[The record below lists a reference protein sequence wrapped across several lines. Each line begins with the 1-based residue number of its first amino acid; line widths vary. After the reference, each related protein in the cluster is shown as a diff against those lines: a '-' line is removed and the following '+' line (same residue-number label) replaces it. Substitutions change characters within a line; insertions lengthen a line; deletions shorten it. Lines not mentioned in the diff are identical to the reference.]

1 MQATKMK
8 KKPEGGS
15 IDVHKPA
22 QNGNARAPVQFSKL
36 AKDKLDHVKQAE
48 NLDSYNAVIDHLYGV
63 WKSTIPSAAGMF
75 PGVGPFEREEEDL
88 NRVPY

>member
-1 MQATKMK
+1 MNEAKIKQKHKDRSA
-8 KKPEGGS
+8 
-15 IDVHKPA
+15 DVHKP
-22 QNGNARAPVQFSKL
+22 GHKGEVRAPVQFSKL

-48 NLDSYNAVIDHLYGV
+48 NLDSYNAVIDYLYGV

-75 PGVGPFEREEEDL
+75 PGLGPFEREEEDL

>member
-22 QNGNARAPVQFSKL
+22 HNGNARAPVQFSKL

-48 NLDSYNAVIDHLYGV
+48 NLATYNEVVDFLYRM
-63 WKSTIPSAAGMF
+63 WRRNEPSMAGAF
-75 PGVGPFEREEEDL
+75 PGIGPFVREDDDP

>member
-1 MQATKMK
+1 MQDAKTK
-8 KKPEGGS
+8 KKHKGRS
-15 IDVHKPA
+15 IDLHKPA
-22 QNGNARAPVQFSKL
+22 RTGETRAPVQFSRL
-36 AKDKLDHVKQAE
+36 AKDKLDHVKIAE